1 MAFDLTLLP
10 SEETPLG
17 RALVGFY
24 RWWIEGLRKVAPRRG
39 ETAHADILRIVLEA
53 DRLRLATA
61 DGIEQPWS
69 MPAAELAP
77 DFIAALRDAR
87 GNRTLLI
94 ELAEDLAL
102 IKRLQLPALGRDELE
117 AAIGYELTSATPF
130 PPDQLFF
137 GQHVASRD
145 GNRMTVELIAAPK
158 RFVQPLLQG
167 LADAGVGA
175 PERLVVRGR
184 GGVNLLPRADA
195 TNGGARRIGWRLP
208 LLLLLG
214 LLLAALMVVP
224 VWKKRAQ
231 LIKLETELAVVKKQ
245 AAPLLKSKDRAMK
258 LQKSLSELARPS
270 ERMPTELEIIERL
283 SALLPDTDWL
293 IEMRFTKGRIQLR
306 GEAAHAVDV
315 LERLQNAAE
324 FTDARFLSPVSKNRR
339 TGRENFNIEIR
350 AVAS

>member
-24 RWWIEGLRKVAPRRG
+24 RWWIEGLRKVLPRRG
-39 ETAHADILRIVLEA
+39 ETARGDTLRIVLESN
-53 DRLRLATA
+53 RLRLATA

-69 MPAAELAP
+69 AESGALAP
-77 DFIAALRDAR
+77 DFVAALRAAR
-87 GNRTLLI
+87 GNRALVV
-94 ELAEDLAL
+94 ELAADLAL
-102 IKRLQLPALGRDELE
+102 IKTLRLPALGRDELE
-117 AAIGYELTSATPF
+117 AAIGYQLTSATPF
-130 PPDQLFF
+130 PPDQLFS
-137 GQHVASRD
+137 GQQVASRD
-145 GNRMTVELIAAPK
+145 AKGMEVELIAVPK
-158 RFVQPLLQG
+158 RFVEPLLQT
-167 LADAGVGA
+167 LVDAGIGA
-175 PERLVVRGR
+175 PQRLVVSGHE
-184 GGVNLLPRADA
+184 GVNLLPRAD
-195 TNGGARRIGWRLP
+195 TSNGGARRIGWRLP

-270 ERMPTELEIIERL
+270 ERTPTELEIIERL

-339 TGRENFNIEIR
+339 TGRENFHIEIR